1 MNMESG
7 RIKEDINIF
16 SILDILYTHKFK
28 LIFSIIVLPLLLIIL
43 NVGKPSEY
51 LLEIEI
57 KIEGF
62 SGSINKINGL
72 YPNINREID
81 LIDETINGVKDE
93 LNIEKTLI
101 DYNEEQLSFNSSLQK
116 IENNL
121 HIRYPNLDSAKP
133 YYLLNFSFNEENKY
147 QKDFLLS
154 LIQNSYNN
162 ILVSLYSNLEEYINN
177 EYKLFSLNNE
187 FNKREMKIKLEEL
200 KNEYILFE
208 KKLNYIKI
216 NDINKIKENI
226 LIAKE
231 NNISEPQFF
240 DLEFVNDIQG
250 PSLLKLDNIP
260 LYFYGF
266 NILNSKLEVLTN
278 ENSSLNNHSTLIDLK
293 LKIENIENVLNDDD
307 LNLAKIELERELSN
321 YYEKLD
327 AIESIEKDSLTAL
340 NINPYNISIIDI
352 PKYDIKILLFLAVF
366 GFLLCSF
373 QILFVTLRS
382 RS

>member
-1 MNMESG
+1 
-7 RIKEDINIF
+7 
-16 SILDILYTHKFK
+16 
-28 LIFSIIVLPLLLIIL
+28 
-43 NVGKPSEY
+43 
-51 LLEIEI
+51 
-57 KIEGF
+57 
-62 SGSINKINGL
+62 
-72 YPNINREID
+72 
-81 LIDETINGVKDE
+81 
-93 LNIEKTLI
+93 
-101 DYNEEQLSFNSSLQK
+101 
-116 IENNL
+116 
-121 HIRYPNLDSAKP
+121 
-133 YYLLNFSFNEENKY
+133 
-147 QKDFLLS
+147 
-154 LIQNSYNN
+154 
-162 ILVSLYSNLEEYINN
+162 
-177 EYKLFSLNNE
+177 
-187 FNKREMKIKLEEL
+187 MKVKLEEL